1 MALLMKVGETHPIDI
16 KPANKDFF
24 TLEELQS
31 YVDGYIEIIHVKGK
45 LYTQLIVNDEGRI
58 NGSPVNEMA
67 TYYVTNILG
76 LSHIVHGDCVLATPK
91 EIT

>member
-1 MALLMKVGETHPIDI
+1 M
-16 KPANKDFF
+16 
-24 TLEELQS
+24 
-31 YVDGYIEIIHVKGK
+31 KGK